1 MSYQICEK
9 AYVSMICDSELHE
22 LNINKLIRIE
32 KLEDG
37 FSYTVV
43 GWQTDGD
50 CFLALLQNSLVV
62 AEI

>member
-22 LNINKLIRIE
+22 LNINKLIRTE

-37 FSYTVV
+37 VSYTVV
-43 GWQTDGD
+43 G
-50 CFLALLQNSLVV
+50 
-62 AEI
+62 